1 MGTAVDGLASRHTFP
16 RSHRLKEH
24 RLIRALF
31 DRSRNDTGTLAQGT
45 IRLVYRVVPRADVKV
60 PAPLKVGVAPG
71 RGLRRAVDRNRVKR
85 HMREAY
91 RHQQHALRHLFEA
104 RGDTLTL
111 MILYRG
117 GLPLDPPRIQRDTA
131 RAVTRLAERLTAST
145 SDAGT

>member
-1 MGTAVDGLASRHTFP
+1 MATTVESPARRHTFP
-16 RSHRLKEH
+16 RSHRLKAH

-31 DRSRNDTGTLAQGT
+31 DRSRTDTGTLAQGT
-45 IRLVYRVVPRADVKV
+45 IRLVYRIVPRADVKV

-85 HMREAY
+85 HVREAY
-91 RHQQHALRHLFEA
+91 RHHQHALRRLFET

-117 GLPLDPPRIQRDTA
+117 GLPVDPLRIQRDTA
-131 RAVTRLAERLTAST
+131 RAVDRLAERLA
-145 SDAGT
+145 AAA

>member
-1 MGTAVDGLASRHTFP
+1 MGTVVESSAHRHTFP

-45 IRLVYRVVPRADVKV
+45 IRLVYRIVPRATVKV

-71 RGLRRAVDRNRVKR
+71 RALRRAVDRNRVKR

-91 RHQQHALRHLFEA
+91 RHHQHALRRLFA
-104 RGDTLTL
+104 TRGDTLTL

-117 GLPLDPPRIQRDTA
+117 GLPVDPPRIQRDTA
-131 RAVTRLAERLTAST
+131 RAVDRLAERLAAS
-145 SDAGT
+145 D

>member
-1 MGTAVDGLASRHTFP
+1 MEGPAPRHTYL

-31 DRSRNDTGTLAQGT
+31 DRSRKDTATLAQGT
-45 IRLVYRVVPRADVKV
+45 IRLVYRIVPRARVKV

-71 RGLRRAVDRNRVKR
+71 RGLRRAVDRNHVKR

-91 RHQQHALRHLFEA
+91 RHHQHALRRLFET

-117 GLPLDPPRIQRDTA
+117 GWPIDPPRVQRDTA
-131 RAVTRLAERLTAST
+131 RALIRLAERLA
-145 SDAGT
+145 AAP